1 VAPQWRSIIT
11 AAEIADLLAPCSPD
25 VRQIALDLCA
35 LVRDVVPDATEE
47 VDPSAKLV
55 AFTFIPGT
63 YKGLFVAV
71 ALHRSH
77 VNLMFSKGVELLDV
91 DTSGLLEGTG
101 KRARHIKFRDRARVD
116 MPAVR
121 ALIASAAER
130 TQRS

>member
-1 VAPQWRSIIT
+1 MT
-11 AAEIADLLAPCSPD
+11 TAEIADLLAPFSPD

-47 VDPSAKLV
+47 VDPSARLV

-63 YKGLFVAV
+63 YKGLFAAV

-77 VNLMFSKGVELLDV
+77 VNLMFSKGVELLGV

-101 KRARHIKFRDRARVD
+101 KRARHIKFGERARVD
-116 MPAVR
+116 TPDVR
-121 ALIASAAER
+121 ALIASAAKR

>member
-1 VAPQWRSIIT
+1 MAPQWRSIIT

-77 VNLMFSKGVELLDV
+77 VNLMFSRGVELMDV